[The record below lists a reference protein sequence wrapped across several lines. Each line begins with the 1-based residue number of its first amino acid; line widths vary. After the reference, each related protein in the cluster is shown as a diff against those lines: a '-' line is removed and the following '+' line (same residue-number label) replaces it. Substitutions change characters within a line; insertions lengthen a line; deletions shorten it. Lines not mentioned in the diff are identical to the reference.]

1 MKRTFIKE
9 SLLAIFVTV
18 LSLTYSFGQTTITT
32 GAVTPNPVCAGS
44 DVSVPYTTTG
54 TVLPAVVF
62 IAQLSDAAGAF
73 GATPTQIGTSATSP
87 ITATIPAGT
96 TAGSAYKIRV
106 VSKLGAVIQIQGS
119 ESVAITVNAVPA
131 APTVVSPVNY
141 VQGASADAL
150 SATPATGLLW
160 YNGPASASPLPAAP
174 VPSTAAPGTTSYY
187 VSQKV
192 AGCESA
198 RAKIDVVV
206 TACTPPAKPTVV
218 TPVSYE
224 VNKPASALQAT
235 FLTGAIHN
243 WYGPNATGGTAST
256 TATVPTTNAVGTT
269 SYYVSQ
275 TVAGCES
282 ERAKIDVTVTACTP
296 PAKPAVVTPVSYV
309 VNKPASALQAT
320 FLTGATH
327 NWYGPNATG
336 GTAST
341 TATVPATNAIGTTS
355 YYVSQSVAGCESDR
369 AKIDVT
375 VTACTPPAKPTVV
388 TPVNYIVD
396 KPASAL
402 QATFLAT
409 AIHNWYGPNAT
420 GGTASTTATIPAT
433 NAVGTTSYYVSQTLD
448 GCESLRSEI
457 VVNVTACTPSAKPG
471 VADVAFCIGGATTAL
486 TATGTALKWYQDAA
500 GGSQLPSAPKP
511 SSDAAGVTS
520 YYVTQTVAPGC
531 ESPRAEIKVTIHE
544 TATPTATSPVEYCLN
559 EKASPLTATGTDLK
573 WYTIPTGGSALS
585 TTPTPATNVVGTT
598 RYYVSQTVNGCE
610 SRQRKE
616 VAVVVKNP
624 STKPTVT
631 ATINLC
637 QNSTATALT
646 ATGTELQWY
655 TTETGGTALASAP
668 VPVTTAIGTTSYYVS
683 QTSAGLCEGPR
694 AKIDVVIKDSPA
706 APAVVTPV
714 NYCIGEKPVAL
725 TPSGGVYKWYTGP
738 TGGTGSASAPTP
750 TATVAGTTSY
760 YVSQSNTYGTLSCES
775 PRAKLDVVVNP
786 TPAALPVI
794 SDVFC
799 QERTDKN
806 YTFPTQPTNGNT
818 INWYTAA
825 SGGTASPSAPTINLK
840 TAGET
845 TYYATQLTS
854 KGCESTT
861 RTALKVRV
869 KPLPGFPGIAQSL
882 IEYCQFIP
890 AKPLEATPV
899 ANATLDWYGTAAS
912 GGTPSPAAPT
922 PSTAEGGTTSYFV
935 GQTLEGCVG
944 DRAKID
950 IKVNTTPKPTT
961 KTYLEYCQNA
971 VAPVLDATGT
981 ILKWYRE
988 ANGTDWQGVPF
999 VPFTEKVQDYSFY
1012 VTQTGSNGC
1021 ESPKEEIKIHIKSL
1035 PSATI
1040 SGSSTIDLGQ
1050 SATINIKF
1058 TGDGPWTYVLSGGQT
1073 GTTDQANFQVNV
1085 KPSTTTSYLVTEV
1098 SNACGKGLPIGSA
1111 LITVK
1116 VPTITSGSPSIA
1128 EACASKTF
1136 SLPFQQSGDFPAGNT
1151 FKVQI
1156 SKENTDS
1163 KFYTIPS
1170 VASSNVVVATLPD
1183 TTKGA
1188 SYFVRVISSGTN
1200 PDFTVKG
1207 SVSSITLNVSPL
1219 PVATLTGTQTI
1230 LVGESADLKA
1240 DITGKSPWT
1249 FTLNNGTKDTLITAN
1264 ASPYTFKLKPK
1275 TTTTYAITKVTN
1287 SCGTGTGVGTARVQ
1301 VDPILGVEPP
1311 APADWAKVYPTLI
1324 QDKCTVDITGTI
1336 SPKQASI
1343 EVIDLNGR
1351 VRATN
1356 PVRQKTT
1363 EVNFG
1368 NYPSGLY
1375 LLRIQNGNL
1384 STVQRVMKP

>member
-18 LSLTYSFGQTTITT
+18 LSLTYSFGQTISTT
-32 GAVTPNPVCAGS
+32 APSPTAYCAGS
-44 DVSVPYTTTG
+44 TISVAFSTSG
-54 TVLPAVVF
+54 TFNNGNVF
-62 IAQLSDAAGAF
+62 TAQLSDENGDFAKPIKEVSGASPILLQTPGNATAGSKYKVRVIADKPK
-73 GATPTQIGTSATSP
+73 TIGTESPEITINSIPPAPGIPPLSYCVGEKPALIPPIPGSNIRWYLGSDPKIEIPP
-87 ITATIPAGT
+87 ITSVGTDASRSAAVPFAYITQTVNGCQSAAFLITLGVYNRAANPTITNPAPVCQSTSLPSQYLIDGVKMNKVDPSYKNDPAGLVWYSDSQGANRSTTAPTPDTKDVGTKDYYVSVISVYGCESDRLKLSLQVKAKPSPPIITTPPPYVVGASTETLKATGSNLKWYTGPSDLTGSTTIPKPSASKAGT
-96 TAGSAYKIRV
+96 TSYFV
-106 VSKLGAVIQIQGS
+106 TQSVNDC
-119 ESVAITVNAVPA
+119 ESDRAEIIVTVTDCTPPA
-131 APTVVSPVNY
+131 APTVVNKTFIVGTTTTDP
-141 VQGASADAL
+141 L
-150 SATPATGLLW
+150 TATGAAGAVFKW
-160 YNGPASASPLPAAP
+160 YETATSTTPLTSPP
-174 VPSTAAPGTTSYY
+174 VPST
-187 VSQKV
+187 
-192 AGCESA
+192 
-198 RAKIDVVV
+198 
-206 TACTPPAKPTVV
+206 
-218 TPVSYE
+218 
-224 VNKPASALQAT
+224 
-235 FLTGAIHN
+235 LT
-243 WYGPNATGGTAST
+243 
-256 TATVPTTNAVGTT
+256 VGTK
-269 SYYVSQ
+269 SYFVTQ
-275 TVAGCES
+275 TVAKCES
-282 ERAKIDVTVTACTP
+282 PKAEL
-296 PAKPAVVTPVSYV
+296 VVT
-309 VNKPASALQAT
+309 
-320 FLTGATH
+320 
-327 NWYGPNATG
+327 
-336 GTAST
+336 
-341 TATVPATNAIGTTS
+341 
-355 YYVSQSVAGCESDR
+355 
-369 AKIDVT
+369 
-375 VTACTPPAKPTVV
+375 
-388 TPVNYIVD
+388 
-396 KPASAL
+396 
-402 QATFLAT
+402 
-409 AIHNWYGPNAT
+409 
-420 GGTASTTATIPAT
+420 
-433 NAVGTTSYYVSQTLD
+433 
-448 GCESLRSEI
+448 
-457 VVNVTACTPSAKPG
+457 VTACTPSAKPV
-471 VADVAFCIGGATTAL
+471 VADVAFCIGGPTTAL
-486 TATGTALKWYQDAA
+486 SATGTALKWYQEAA

-511 SSDAAGVTS
+511 SSDVAGVTS

-573 WYTIPTGGSALS
+573 WYTIPTGGTALS
-585 TTPTPATNVVGTT
+585 ATPTPATNVVGTT

-694 AKIDVVIKDSPA
+694 AKIDVVIKDSPT

-725 TPSGGVYKWYTGP
+725 TPSGAVYKWYTGP
-738 TGGTGSASAPTP
+738 SGGNGSTTAPTP

-760 YVSQSNTYGTLSCES
+760 YVTQSNAYGNLSCES

-799 QERTDKN
+799 QERADKN
-806 YTFPTQPTNGNT
+806 YTFPIQPTNGNS
-818 INWYTAA
+818 INWYTAPT
-825 SGGTASPSAPTINLK
+825 GGTASPSAPSVNLK
-840 TAGET
+840 NSGET
-845 TYYATQLTS
+845 IAYATQLTS

-890 AKPLEATPV
+890 AKPLEATPA

-950 IKVNTTPKPTT
+950 VKVNTTPKPTT

-971 VAPVLDATGT
+971 AAPVLDATGT
-981 ILKWYRE
+981 VLKWYRE

-1012 VTQTGSNGC
+1012 VTQTGTNGC

-1040 SGSSTIDLGQ
+1040 SGNTTIDLGQ

-1073 GTTDQANFQVNV
+1073 GTTDQANYQVSV

-1111 LITVK
+1111 LVTVK

-1136 SLPFQQSGDFPAGNT
+1136 SVPFQQSGDFPAGNT

-1156 SKENTDS
+1156 ATENTDS

-1170 VASSNVVVATLPD
+1170 VASSNLVVATLPD

-1207 SVSSITLNVSPL
+1207 SVSSITINVSPL

-1230 LVGESADLKA
+1230 LVGESAELKA
-1240 DITGKSPWT
+1240 TITGKSPWT
-1249 FTLNNGTKDTLITAN
+1249 FTLNNGTKDSLITASV
-1264 ASPYTFKLKPK
+1264 SPYAFKLAPK

-1311 APADWAKVYPTLI
+1311 APADWAKVYPTVI
-1324 QDKCTVDITGTI
+1324 QDKCTVEITGAI

-1351 VRATN
+1351 SRATKI
-1356 PVRQKTT
+1356 VRQKTT
-1363 EVNFG
+1363 EVDFAT
-1368 NYPSGLY
+1368 YPSGLY

>member
-1 MKRTFIKE
+1 MKRTSIKE
-9 SLLAIFVTV
+9 SLLAIFVTL
-18 LSLTYSFGQTTITT
+18 LSLTFSFGQNSITT
-32 GAVTPNPVCAGS
+32 DQVTPATVCAGS
-44 DVSVPYTTTG
+44 DVSVKFKTTG
-54 TVLPAVVF
+54 VVAPLTSF
-62 IAQLSDAAGAF
+62 VAQLSDAAGAF
-73 GATPTQIGTSATSP
+73 GAPVAIGSAAASP
-87 ITATIPAGT
+87 ITATIPAAT
-96 TAGSAYKIRV
+96 AAGSGYKIRV
-106 VSKLGAVIQIQGS
+106 ISVLATATITTGS
-119 ESVAITVNAVPA
+119 ASDPLTVNAVPA
-131 APTVVSPVNY
+131 VPTVVSPVNY
-141 VQGASADAL
+141 VQNAVATAL
-150 SATPATGLLW
+150 SATPTTGLSW
-160 YNGPASASPLPAAP
+160 YDGPASASALPSAP
-174 VPSTAAPGTTSYY
+174 TPSTATPGTTSYY

-218 TPVSYE
+218 TPVNYE
-224 VNKPASALQAT
+224 
-235 FLTGAIHN
+235 
-243 WYGPNATGGTAST
+243 
-256 TATVPTTNAVGTT
+256 
-269 SYYVSQ
+269 
-275 TVAGCES
+275 
-282 ERAKIDVTVTACTP
+282 
-296 PAKPAVVTPVSYV
+296 

-341 TATVPATNAIGTTS
+341 TATVPATNAVGTTS
-355 YYVSQSVAGCESDR
+355 YYVSQTVAGCESER

-375 VTACTPPAKPTVV
+375 VTACTPPAKPTVSNKTYEV
-388 TPVNYIVD
+388 GDNAPV
-396 KPASAL
+396 L
-402 QATFLAT
+402 T
-409 AIHNWYGPNAT
+409 AT
-420 GGTASTTATIPAT
+420 GTNLKWYADASTTTPLPSAPKPSTTTAGVTKYYVTQT
-433 NAVGTTSYYVSQTLD
+433 NASGCESERAEITVTVSACTPPAAPGVANKSYTVGAPSQPLTAAGTNLKWYAAASGGAPLASAPTPSTASVGTTSYFVSQTVNN
-448 GCESLRSEI
+448 CESPRAEI
-457 VVNVTACTPSAKPG
+457 VVTVSACTPSAKPG
-471 VADVAFCIGGATTAL
+471 VADVAFCVDAATTTL
-486 TATGTALKWYQDAA
+486 TATGTNLKWYENA
-500 GGSQLPSAPKP
+500 GGGPQLPSAPKP
-511 SSDAAGVTS
+511 SSSTVGVTS
-520 YYVTQTVAPGC
+520 YYVTQTVPPGC
-531 ESPRAEIKVTIHE
+531 ESPRAEIKVTIRE
-544 TATPTATSPVEYCLN
+544 TATPSATSLIEYCLN
-559 EKASPLTATGTDLK
+559 EQASPLTANGSDLK
-573 WYTIPTGGSALS
+573 WYMAPSGGSALAA
-585 TTPTPATNVVGTT
+585 TPTPATNVAGTT

-624 STKPTVT
+624 SPAPAVT
-631 ATINLC
+631 AIVNLC
-637 QNSTATALT
+637 QNSAATPLT
-646 ATGTELQWY
+646 ATGTALQWY
-655 TTETGGTALASAP
+655 TAASGGNGSDAAP
-668 VPVTTAIGTTSYYVS
+668 IPATTATGTTSYYVS
-683 QTSAGLCEGPR
+683 QTAAGLCEGPR
-694 AKIDVVIKDSPA
+694 AKIDVVIKDTPL
-706 APAVVTPV
+706 APAVTPL

-725 TPSGGVYKWYTGP
+725 TPSGSVYKWYTGP
-738 TGGTGSASAPTP
+738 SGGNGSTTAPTP

-760 YVSQSNTYGTLSCES
+760 YVTQSNTYGSLSCES
-775 PRAKLDVVVNP
+775 VRAKLDVVVNP
-786 TPAALPVI
+786 TPAPLPVI

-799 QERTDKN
+799 QERADKN
-806 YTFPTQPTNGNT
+806 YTFPIQPTNGNS

-825 SGGTASPSAPTINLK
+825 TGGTASPSAPSINLK
-840 TAGET
+840 NSGET
-845 TYYATQLTS
+845 TYYATQLTG

-869 KPLPGFPGIAQSL
+869 KPLPGLPGIAQSL
-882 IEYCQFIP
+882 IEYCQFLP

-922 PSTAEGGTTSYFV
+922 PSTTEGGTTSYFV

-950 IKVNTTPKPTT
+950 VKVNTTPKPTT

-971 VAPVLDATGT
+971 AAPVLDATGT
-981 ILKWYRE
+981 VLKWYRE

-1040 SGSSTIDLGQ
+1040 SGNSTIDLGQ

-1111 LITVK
+1111 LVTVK

-1136 SLPFQQSGDFPAGNT
+1136 SVPFQQSGDFPAGNT

-1207 SVSSITLNVSPL
+1207 SVSSITINVSPL

-1264 ASPYTFKLKPK
+1264 ASPYIFKLKPK

-1324 QDKCTVDITGTI
+1324 QDKCTVEITGTI

-1351 VRATN
+1351 VRATS

-1363 EVNFG
+1363 EVDFG